1 MNLFW
6 LIFRTGLKPTRI
18 NYPCQRTAL
27 SNFSFTLSVITPVSL
42 ATSFAMMVKDFFSK
56 NSTIIL
62 SMLLIGIISGGIF
75 LRTAEPKPFQEIQ
88 LTLNSQTATIP
99 PASNIF
105 VVNGRKAANI
115 DRLVNLMG
123 SQGLV
128 FYKSSETKENQGP
141 DGLIASND
149 VVVLKINAQWPYR
162 GGTNTDL
169 LKEIIQAIIDH
180 PDEFTGEIVVA
191 DNGQGRGN
199 LDWTQNNAENRSQSA
214 QDVVDLYSVTHR
226 VSTYDWQ
233 AIRGHQVQEYSDGDT
248 IDGYYLNET
257 ADAETGIKVSYP
269 KFKTSFGTNISLKHG
284 IWNGN
289 AYETRLKT
297 INLPVLKSHFVY
309 GVTGALKNY
318 MGVQSEGEANT
329 GGLAN
334 GHRSVATGGL
344 GTLMVECGLPV
355 LSIIDA
361 IWINANPYPSSFQG
375 PSTAFELATRV
386 NILIAGKDPVALDYW
401 AAKNVLMRASSEI
414 GYQDTRSLDPENTE
428 KTVSEESFGVWFRLT
443 KEELERGGF
452 QVNSDPR
459 QMNVY
464 VDEEHE
470 AMGTSS
476 TTITSSTTPVPQ
488 VTFIIASVL
497 IIGLLT
503 LRKRRKTL

>member
-6 LIFRTGLKPTRI
+6 LVFRIGSKPTRI

-42 ATSFAMMVKDFFSK
+42 ATSFTMMVKDFFSK

-62 SMLLIGIISGGIF
+62 SMLLIGTISGGIF
-75 LRTAEPKPFQEIQ
+75 LKTAEPKPFQEIQ
-88 LTLNSQTATIP
+88 LTLNSQTASIA
-99 PASNIF
+99 PASDIF

-115 DRLVNLMG
+115 ERLMNLMG
-123 SQGLV
+123 SQGLL
-128 FYKSSETKENQGP
+128 FYNSSETKENQGP

-149 VVVLKINAQWPYR
+149 VVLLKINAQWPYR

-169 LKEIIQAIIDH
+169 LKEIVQAIINH
-180 PDEFTGEIVVA
+180 PDGFTGEIVVA

-214 QDVVDLYSVTHR
+214 QNVVDLYSVSYS
-226 VSTYDWQ
+226 VSTYNWQ
-233 AIRGHQVQEYSDGDT
+233 AIRGHRVQEYSDGDT
-248 IDGYYLNET
+248 ADGYCLNET

-289 AYETRLKT
+289 AYETRLKV

-309 GVTGALKNY
+309 GVTGVLKNY
-318 MGVQSEGEANT
+318 MGVQSEGEANA

-334 GHRSVATGGL
+334 GHKSVATGGM

-361 IWINANPYPSSFQG
+361 IWINANPSPSSFQG
-375 PSTAFELATRV
+375 PSTPYELSTRV
-386 NILIAGKDPVALDYW
+386 NVIIAGRDPVALDYW
-401 AAKNVLMRASSEI
+401 AAKYVLMKTSNEI
-414 GYQDTRSLDPENTE
+414 GYEDTRSLDPENTE
-428 KTVSEESFGVWFRLT
+428 KTVLEESFGVWFRLT
-443 KEELERGGF
+443 QEELERGGF
-452 QVNSDPR
+452 QVTSDPS

-470 AMGTSS
+470 SVGTSS
-476 TTITSSTTPVPQ
+476 TTTTSSTTPAPQ
-488 VTFIIASVL
+488 VTLLIASVL
-497 IIGLLT
+497 TISFLA
-503 LRKRRKTL
+503 LRKRRQTL